1 MGDPLVTTDI
11 RRPRAGLGRGL
22 ASLIPVG
29 PSLPEAPVDA
39 PVREVP
45 IERIVVNPYQP
56 RATFDAH
63 DIEALAQS
71 IATHGVLQPVLLT
84 ETPEGWRLIAGERRL
99 RASVRAGLTT
109 IPAVIRS
116 ADEQDQLALALVE
129 NLQRSD
135 LNALDEAAAFR
146 RLMDE
151 FGLTQEQVAQQVG
164 RTRAAVSNTLRLLA
178 VAPEL
183 QDALRAGRISE
194 GHARALA
201 GLPDHAE
208 QVRLLALVEQRGL
221 SVRQTEQLVRQQA
234 RTDASTSRVS
244 PARAGDPDL
253 EHMTARLRENL
264 GTKVVLTPG
273 RKGGRII
280 IDWYESDDLLRL
292 YERLAGVDRA
302 EGMTR

>member
-56 RATFDAH
+56 RATCDAD

-129 NLQRSD
+129 NLQRSA

-201 GLPDHAE
+201 GMPDHAE

-221 SVRQTEQLVRQQA
+221 SVRQTEQLVRQRP

-253 EHMTARLRENL
+253 EHMTARLRETL

>member
-234 RTDASTSRVS
+234 RTDAITSRVS

>member
-56 RATFDAH
+56 RATFDAD

-129 NLQRSD
+129 NLQRSA

-201 GLPDHAE
+201 GMPDHAE

-221 SVRQTEQLVRQQA
+221 SVRQTEQLVRQRP

-253 EHMTARLRENL
+253 EHMTARLRETL